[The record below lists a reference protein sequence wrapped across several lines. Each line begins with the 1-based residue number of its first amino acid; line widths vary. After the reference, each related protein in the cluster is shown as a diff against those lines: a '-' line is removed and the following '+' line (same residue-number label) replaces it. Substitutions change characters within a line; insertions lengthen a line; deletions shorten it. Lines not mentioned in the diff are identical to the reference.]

1 MHQARVVLNEI
12 LEPFQGPISLL
23 LPNSSMF
30 SSFIELDFLE
40 NLIVGKL
47 QIPKL
52 LIIAYDICKL
62 DPGVFSAVICDD
74 RPAQIYFLKSLWV
87 SDKL

>member
-1 MHQARVVLNEI
+1 MLNDFSCQTAHLQIKMHQARVVLNEI

-30 SSFIELDFLE
+30 SSFIELDLLE

-52 LIIAYDICKL
+52 LIIAYDI
-62 DPGVFSAVICDD
+62 S
-74 RPAQIYFLKSLWV
+74 
-87 SDKL
+87 